1 MSCTRRS
8 GSSSAA
14 SPATSRMDRL
24 KSFLRDLRRHSS
36 SSRSGCGAAPRT
48 RASTTSNEFK
58 FQVNWTFRGPLISD
72 KSALVDELRR
82 TIRDVNNFPKPGI
95 VFKDV
100 TPVLLD
106 ARLFART
113 VQLMAEP
120 YRDAR
125 VTRVVSIESRGF
137 LFGAPIAL
145 ELGAGLVPIRKP
157 GKLPAATQRIEYAL
171 EYGTDALEM
180 HHDAVQPGD
189 RVMVVDDVLATGGT
203 ANAAAQLVGGTGA
216 AVVGFSFLI
225 ELDFLKGRQRLQ
237 GRRVEALL
245 HYA

>member
-1 MSCTRRS
+1 M
-8 GSSSAA
+8 
-14 SPATSRMDRL
+14 
-24 KSFLRDLRRHSS
+24 
-36 SSRSGCGAAPRT
+36 
-48 RASTTSNEFK
+48 
-58 FQVNWTFRGPLISD
+58 
-72 KSALVDELRR
+72 DELKRA
-82 TIRDVNNFPKPGI
+82 IRDVPDFPKRGI

-106 ARLFART
+106 IALFGRA
-113 VQLMAEP
+113 VKLMADP
-120 YRDAR
+120 YRAAR
-125 VTRVVSIESRGF
+125 ITRVVSIESRGF

-157 GKLPAATQRIEYAL
+157 GKLPAAA
-171 EYGTDALEM
+171 
-180 HHDAVQPGD
+180 QPGD
-189 RVMVVDDVLATGGT
+189 RVLIVDDVLATGGT

-216 AVVGFSFLI
+216 GVAGFSFLI

>member
-1 MSCTRRS
+1 MW
-8 GSSSAA
+8 
-14 SPATSRMDRL
+14 
-24 KSFLRDLRRHSS
+24 
-36 SSRSGCGAAPRT
+36 
-48 RASTTSNEFK
+48 TTSNDFK
-58 FQVNWTFRGPLISD
+58 FQLNLMCRGHLISD
-72 KSALVDELRR
+72 KSKLVDELRR

-106 ARLFART
+106 VELFGQT
-113 VQLMAEP
+113 VKAMAEP
-120 YRDAR
+120 YREAR
-125 VTRVVSIESRGF
+125 ITRIVSIESRGF

-157 GKLPAATQRIEYAL
+157 GKLPATTQRVEYAL

-189 RVMVVDDVLATGGT
+189 RVLVVDDVLATGGT

-216 AVVGFSFLI
+216 TVAGFSFLI
-225 ELDFLKGRQRLQ
+225 ELEFLKGRQGLQ

>member
-1 MSCTRRS
+1 MRVW
-8 GSSSAA
+8 
-14 SPATSRMDRL
+14 M
-24 KSFLRDLRRHSS
+24 
-36 SSRSGCGAAPRT
+36 
-48 RASTTSNEFK
+48 TSNGFK
-58 FQVNWTFRGPLISD
+58 FRWSSTCRGHLISD
-72 KSALVDELRR
+72 KSKLIDELQR
-82 TIRDVNNFPKPGI
+82 TIRDVHNFPKPGI

-106 ARLFART
+106 VELFGRT
-113 VQLMAEP
+113 VKAMAEP

-125 VTRVVSIESRGF
+125 ITRIVSIESRGF

-180 HHDAVQPGD
+180 HYDAVQPGD
-189 RVMVVDDVLATGGT
+189 RVLIVDDVLATGGT

-216 AVVGFSFLI
+216 AVAGFTFLI

>member
-1 MSCTRRS
+1 L
-8 GSSSAA
+8 
-14 SPATSRMDRL
+14 TSV
-24 KSFLRDLRRHSS
+24 KSTVVDDLRR
-36 SSRSGCGAAPRT
+36 A
-48 RASTTSNEFK
+48 
-58 FQVNWTFRGPLISD
+58 
-72 KSALVDELRR
+72 
-82 TIRDVNNFPKPGI
+82 IRDVKDFPKSGI

-106 ARLFART
+106 AGLFERA
-113 VQLMAEP
+113 VQSMAEP
-120 YRDAR
+120 YRSAGIS
-125 VTRVVSIESRGF
+125 RVVSIESRGF

-145 ELGAGLVPIRKP
+145 VLEAGLVPIRKP
-157 GKLPAATQRIEYAL
+157 GKLPAATQRVEYAL

-180 HHDAVQPGD
+180 HHDAVGAGD
-189 RVMVVDDVLATGGT
+189 RVLIVDDVLATGGT

-216 AVVGFSFLI
+216 AVIGFSFLI